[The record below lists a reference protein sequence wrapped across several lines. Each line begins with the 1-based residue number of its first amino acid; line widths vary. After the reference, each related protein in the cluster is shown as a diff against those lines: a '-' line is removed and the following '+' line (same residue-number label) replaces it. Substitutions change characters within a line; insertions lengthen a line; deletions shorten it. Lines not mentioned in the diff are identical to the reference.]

1 MLWGSVLVN
10 IISKFPILDHKDLEN
25 QGPKKLEMQ
34 LWPLHFWH
42 VRNYAFLQNQC
53 LKTQWVCVSPF
64 IPHPDLRQES
74 EQREQCF
81 KAWLH
86 TYSGRYSNLS
96 SCQGSLKKVT
106 SPFPRVALSF
116 LKILFIYFWLCWVF
130 VAVQAFS
137 SYGRKLGLPS
147 GWGAQTSHCAG
158 LSCCGACVLD
168 VWASV
173 VAARGFS
180 SCGFLPLA
188 HKAH

>member
-34 LWPLHFWH
+34 LLPLHFWH

-116 LKILFIYFWLCWVF
+116 LKIRFIYFI
-130 VAVQAFS
+130 FS
-137 SYGRKLGLPS
+137 
-147 GWGAQTSHCAG
+147 CAG
-158 LSCCGACVLD
+158 SLLLCRLSLVTAESWGYPLVEVHRRLIVL
-168 VWASV
+168 ASP
-173 VAARGFS
+173 AAEHAF
-180 SCGFLPLA
+180 
-188 HKAH
+188 